1 MGISPEQWLVA
12 KEKANIKLFGD
23 RISYMS
29 YGPDKEAFFRKLERL
44 LAHENLLKTV
54 NATVELLEEYN
65 LMDLI
70 TVDFETYYSRDYSL
84 RKMTTESYIRDPRFE
99 VIGVG
104 VKVNDGDTEWASGTR
119 EQIKEYLHTFDWA
132 NSAVLAHNTM
142 FDGAILSWVFDVH
155 PRAYMDTLCM
165 ARAVLGSDSRVSL
178 AYLADYYS
186 IGVKGTEVLDA
197 LGLRRE
203 DFSAQELDKYGDY
216 CVNDV
221 ELTHELFSILSKEFP
236 TQELKLI
243 DCTLRMFTE
252 PSLDLDLVALEW
264 HLDNTK
270 GAKEL
275 LLLRSG
281 VSKAELMSNPKF
293 AEQLELLGVVPPTKI
308 SLATGN
314 VTHAFAKT
322 DDGFKGLA
330 QHPDIRV
337 QALVA
342 ARLGNKSTLEET
354 RTQRFIDISKR
365 GLLPVPVR
373 YYAAHT
379 GRWGGDDKINMQNL
393 PSRGPHGKML
403 KSCITAPEGYTLID
417 CDSSQIEARVLAWI
431 AGQEDLVQAFA
442 NKEDV
447 YVKMASSIY
456 AIPEEEITKDQR
468 FVGKTT
474 ILGCGYGMGA
484 ERFKEQLKSFGSDID
499 LDEAKRIIDIYRKTN
514 DKIRTFWKAS
524 QKALQNMFN
533 NDRGAYGTN
542 NIVKYTA
549 NSIKLPSGL
558 YMRYPKM
565 ETQQTEYGNQY
576 SYISRRGKVNIYGGK
591 VTENICQALAR
602 CIIGEQMLAVAKR
615 YQVVLTVHD
624 SIICCVPDE
633 EIAVAVAYVEECMRK
648 PPSWAEGIPLD
659 CESGTGKNYGACADG

>member
-1 MGISPEQWLVA
+1 MGISPKQWLAA
-12 KEKANIKLFGD
+12 KEKANIKLFED
-23 RISYMS
+23 RSSYMS

-155 PRAYMDTLCM
+155 PRAYMDTLC
-165 ARAVLGSDSRVSL
+165 
-178 AYLADYYS
+178 
-186 IGVKGTEVLDA
+186 TEVLDA

-330 QHPDIRV
+330 
-337 QALVA
+337 
-342 ARLGNKSTLEET
+342 
-354 RTQRFIDISKR
+354 
-365 GLLPVPVR
+365 
-373 YYAAHT
+373 
-379 GRWGGDDKINMQNL
+379 
-393 PSRGPHGKML
+393 
-403 KSCITAPEGYTLID
+403 
-417 CDSSQIEARVLAWI
+417 
-431 AGQEDLVQAFA
+431 
-442 NKEDV
+442 
-447 YVKMASSIY
+447 
-456 AIPEEEITKDQR
+456 
-468 FVGKTT
+468 
-474 ILGCGYGMGA
+474 
-484 ERFKEQLKSFGSDID
+484 
-499 LDEAKRIIDIYRKTN
+499 
-514 DKIRTFWKAS
+514 
-524 QKALQNMFN
+524 
-533 NDRGAYGTN
+533 
-542 NIVKYTA
+542 
-549 NSIKLPSGL
+549 
-558 YMRYPKM
+558 
-565 ETQQTEYGNQY
+565 
-576 SYISRRGKVNIYGGK
+576 
-591 VTENICQALAR
+591 
-602 CIIGEQMLAVAKR
+602 
-615 YQVVLTVHD
+615 
-624 SIICCVPDE
+624 
-633 EIAVAVAYVEECMRK
+633 
-648 PPSWAEGIPLD
+648 
-659 CESGTGKNYGACADG
+659 